1 MAVEKLDILLKC
13 LLPYLLTC
21 YYIPKTYGQLDQA
34 IDKTNELS
42 CLYVDMA
49 SILDMEYMLQIG
61 ESTIH
66 ISFMTWVVFM
76 EFFRGYL
83 DILMSVSIVYIV
95 RPTFRR
101 TIGTL
106 VKTGVS

>member
-1 MAVEKLDILLKC
+1 
-13 LLPYLLTC
+13 
-21 YYIPKTYGQLDQA
+21 
-34 IDKTNELS
+34 
-42 CLYVDMA
+42 
-49 SILDMEYMLQIG
+49 
-61 ESTIH
+61 
-66 ISFMTWVVFM
+66 M